1 MKDGP
6 IIRTGTLQ
14 AREESAWSI
23 GPLDLRGEIIM
34 ENDVTI
40 RPAGRKDLPKILDLY
55 SQPEMDGGR
64 VLPIEAA
71 EKVFEQMQKYPVY
84 DVFVAELDDVV
95 VGTFT
100 LLIMDN
106 LAHMGAPSAIIED
119 VNVAP
124 AWQGQG
130 IGTRIMEF
138 AMDRARKAGCYK
150 LVLSSARD
158 RVDPH
163 RFYRKL
169 GFSQHGISF
178 EVPL

>member
-1 MKDGP
+1 
-6 IIRTGTLQ
+6 
-14 AREESAWSI
+14 
-23 GPLDLRGEIIM
+23 M
-34 ENDVTI
+34 ENDVII
-40 RPAGRKDLPKILDLY
+40 RPAVRRDLPKILGLY
-55 SQPEMDGGR
+55 AQPKMDGER
-64 VLPIEAA
+64 LLSIEAA
-71 EKVFEQMQKYPVY
+71 EQIFEKIQKYPDY
-84 DVFVAELDDVV
+84 DVFVAEMGQGV
-95 VGTFT
+95 VGTFA

-124 AWQGQG
+124 NWQGRG
-130 IGTRIMEF
+130 VGTRIMEF

-158 RVDPH
+158 RIDPH

>member
-1 MKDGP
+1 MG
-6 IIRTGTLQ
+6 
-14 AREESAWSI
+14 
-23 GPLDLRGEIIM
+23 
-34 ENDVTI
+34 NDVTI
-40 RPAGRKDLPKILDLY
+40 RPAGRKDLPNILDLY
-55 SQPEMDGGR
+55 AQPQMDRGG
-64 VLPIEAA
+64 VLSIESA
-71 EKVFEQMQKYPVY
+71 ERIFEKIRQYPAY
-84 DVFVAELDDVV
+84 DVFVAEVEQGV
-95 VGTFT
+95 VGTFA

-119 VNVAP
+119 INVAP
-124 AWQGQG
+124 SWQGQG

-138 AMDRARKAGCYK
+138 AMDRARKTGCYK

-178 EVPL
+178 EVQLRGCDLF

>member
-1 MKDGP
+1 MS
-6 IIRTGTLQ
+6 IE
-14 AREESAWSI
+14 ARRLMRENAM
-23 GPLDLRGEIIM
+23 G
-34 ENDVTI
+34 NDVTI
-40 RPAGRKDLPKILDLY
+40 RLAGRKDLPNILDLY
-55 SQPEMDGGR
+55 AQPEMDRGR
-64 VLPIEAA
+64 VLSIEAA
-71 EKVFEQMQKYPVY
+71 ERVFEKMRQYPVY
-84 DVFVAELDDVV
+84 DVFVAEMDDVV
-95 VGTFT
+95 VGTFA

-124 AWQGQG
+124 ACQGQG

-138 AMDRARKAGCYK
+138 AMARARKGGCYK